1 MLLSKTILKAGLYW
15 EDFYRNL
22 WPVRNMMVLSL
33 EQWGKY
39 GDGLNNFPV
48 VCHPHITLM
57 SQEPWDRNSRV
68 CNQVAEVCMPVLT
81 QECLRWEGV
90 HKISLTFITVNNILS
105 GVVRGF
111 LGLVFFFFSS
121 VEFQLMYLV
130 MVLPEKLWELAR
142 VQVPLRFLNAF
153 SNYYGLSTYM
163 EDRLTDTVK
172 WLITFPC

>member
-1 MLLSKTILKAGLYW
+1 MPPFSLLWMLLSKMILKAGLYW

-39 GDGLNNFPV
+39 GDSLNNFPV

-57 SQEPWDRNSRV
+57 SQEPWERNSRV
-68 CNQVAEVCMPVLT
+68 CNQVAEVCVPVLT
-81 QECLRWEGV
+81 QECLSLRWEGV

-111 LGLVFFFFSS
+111 LGLVVFFFLPRSS
-121 VEFQLMYLV
+121 SWCIWWWCYQKSYE
-130 MVLPEKLWELAR
+130 
-142 VQVPLRFLNAF
+142 N
-153 SNYYGLSTYM
+153 
-163 EDRLTDTVK
+163 
-172 WLITFPC
+172 WLGSKSH